1 MENGMNKN
9 SFEIDFLNVASPKSG
24 DAITIKMTVNGVVRI
39 HVVDGGFQLTGEKIC
54 DFLETYYGVTDKI
67 DYVVVTHNDGDH
79 AGGLRAVLEKYE
91 VGALYMLRP
100 WVYADE
106 LIDGFKRWRIPENL
120 EKELRSAYPNLDA
133 LEKIALEKGI
143 EIKEPFQGTSIGEF
157 TVLWPSKDD
166 YFELIYDSD
175 KTPEVHEDAYDGVEA
190 VKVASEAYSKL
201 LDSAQAYISAK
212 WGVELFPKKDTSAE
226 NNMSIIQYAKL
237 DGKEILLTG
246 DAGKKALSSA
256 YNYVTERFGSPK
268 ITHFQVPHHGSRN
281 NVDTQILDSWLG
293 KVLDAMPGKDETLFS
308 AIVCASKKDKKHPRK
323 TVIRAIIH
331 RGGHIGSTEESN
343 KRFQY
348 NAPKREGW
356 SAYPSMQYPTQCE
369 PLN

>member
-1 MENGMNKN
+1 MNKN
-9 SFEIDFLNVASPKSG
+9 SFEIDFLNIGSPKSG
-24 DAITIKMTVNGVVRI
+24 DAITIKMTVDGVAKI
-39 HVVDGGFQLTGEKIC
+39 HVVDGGFQSTGEKIC
-54 DFLETYYGVTDKI
+54 SFLEKYYGVTDKI

-91 VGALYMLRP
+91 VGTLYMLRP
-100 WVYADE
+100 WIYADD

-133 LEKIALEKGI
+133 LEKIALDKGI
-143 EIKEPFQGTSIGEF
+143 EIKEPFQGTLIGEF
-157 TVLWPSKDD
+157 TVLWPSKAD

-175 KTPEVHEDAYDGVEA
+175 KTPEVHEDAYAGVEA
-190 VKVASEAYSKL
+190 VKIASEAFSRL
-201 LDSAQAYISAK
+201 LDSAQAYIAAK
-212 WGVELFPKKDTSAE
+212 WGEELFPEKDTSAE
-226 NNMSIIQYAKL
+226 NNMSIIQYAKV

-246 DAGKKALSSA
+246 DAGKKALLGAHKYATS
-256 YNYVTERFGSPK
+256 NIGVPK

-281 NVDTQILDSWLG
+281 NVDTATLDAWLG
-293 KVLDAMPGKDETLFS
+293 EKLNAEQENGDSLFS
-308 AIVCASKKDKKHPRK
+308 AIVCASKEDKHHPRK

-331 RGGHIGSTEESN
+331 RGGHIGSTEESH

-348 NAPKREGW
+348 NAPKRDGW

-369 PLN
+369 PLS